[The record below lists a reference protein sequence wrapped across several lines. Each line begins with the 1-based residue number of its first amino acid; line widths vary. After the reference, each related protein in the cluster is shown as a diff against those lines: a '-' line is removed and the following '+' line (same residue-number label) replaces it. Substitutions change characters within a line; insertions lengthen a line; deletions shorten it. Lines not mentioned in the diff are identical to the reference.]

1 MPAFRDSSIRELSPS
16 DYKNSNQTLNKMNSY
31 FLGGN
36 DPNADQIKSH
46 RFFRNLDWKKLSN
59 KEIPAPLKP
68 KLRNELDTSNFSDEF
83 TKQLPTVS
91 PSPAPAN
98 HERLFRGKTK

>member
-1 MPAFRDSSIRELSPS
+1 M
-16 DYKNSNQTLNKMNSY
+16 
-31 FLGGN
+31 
-36 DPNADQIKSH
+36 
-46 RFFRNLDWKKLSN
+46 DWKKLAN

-98 HERLFRGKTK
+98 HERLFRGTIFLCSLTNLIVNLTKFLFCF

>member
-1 MPAFRDSSIRELSPS
+1 MKTRDEI
-16 DYKNSNQTLNKMNSY
+16 YVV
-31 FLGGN
+31 FVGGN
-36 DPNADQIKSH
+36 DPDADQIKSH

-98 HERLFRGKTK
+98 HERLFRGNERKKTTEKMINW